1 MKLSRTFILLITFFI
16 SINCF
21 ATTAKYKGQNY
32 NIEVIYNDIITPG
45 DPIFAKASFIT
56 SNKIEYISAN
66 LYLLTNDT
74 EETIRQSE
82 FYLIQQ
88 KNEKRKNYF
97 TLFCGVPSS
106 TYLKENEYKIKIEYS
121 LNDTEQNSFS
131 LPLSFNHKDFIKEE
145 LNLDQKNS
153 DIKNN
158 FSKERMA
165 QIEKLN
171 NILDTHNYSDYI
183 NTTLPK
189 FSEPLVCNRRT
200 SFFGDRRVYN
210 YIDGKSSTNLH
221 YGVDYGVKTGTD
233 VFSCAKG
240 KVVLAEFRISTG
252 WSICIE
258 HLPGLY
264 SLYYHLDSL
273 NVHEGDIVNNETNL
287 GKSGCTGLA
296 TGPHLHWEMRL
307 NMEALN
313 PDFFVEQFS
322 IFLQ

>member
-1 MKLSRTFILLITFFI
+1 MKSSKIIILLITLFI
-16 SINCF
+16 TFNCF
-21 ATTAKYKGQNY
+21 ANTGKYKGTNY
-32 NIEVIYNDIITPG
+32 NIDVVYNDKITPG
-45 DPIFAKASFIT
+45 DPIFAKVNFTT

-66 LYLLTNDT
+66 LYLLTKDT
-74 EETIRQSE
+74 EETIRQSK
-82 FYLIQQ
+82 FYLVQQ

-97 TLFCGVPSS
+97 TLFSGVPTS
-106 TYLKENEYKIKIEYS
+106 TYLKENEYKIKIEFS
-121 LNDTEQNSFS
+121 LADIEQNSFS
-131 LPLSFNHKDFIKEE
+131 LPLTFSNKEFIKEE
-145 LNLDQKNS
+145 LYLDQKNS

-171 NILDTHNYSDYI
+171 NILDTKNFSDYQ
-183 NTTLPK
+183 NTNLPS
-189 FSEPLVCNRRT
+189 FTEPLDCKRRT
-200 SFFGDRRVYN
+200 SYFGDRRIY
-210 YIDGKSSTNLH
+210 YYTDGKSTTNLH
-221 YGVDYGVKTGTD
+221 YGIDYGVKTGTD

-252 WSICIE
+252 WSVCIE

-273 NVHEGDIVNNETNL
+273 NVNIGDIVDNKTNL

-296 TGPHLHWEMRL
+296 TGPHLHWEIRL

-313 PDFFVEQFS
+313 PDFFIEQFP